1 MVLLRTLDARR
12 SISYGFGGFGGLGGS
27 GEYALGLD
35 RK

>member
-12 SISYGFGGFGGLGGS
+12 SISNGFGGFGGLGGS